1 MRRFTRQIRSGLAWF
16 RATLRVPTIVLS
28 VLCSAVSF
36 ACSQTNI
43 QSKDGYVRRED
54 SGWVLGSSAAEKRI
68 RLKDGQL
75 VLASLVNK
83 KSGQEYQ
90 DASSAPPEIR
100 FVINGQE
107 VTAPN
112 WNWSLLN
119 EKAVV
124 GKQGEIQLDIGLTCA
139 GINAIKHYVVYPG
152 TPVIREWLTIENA
165 RSEAIRISRV
175 DFLHTRVLS
184 SAGSNLQFNY
194 LTGGGNFNGS
204 QLLKS
209 EAMNPAYHRV
219 LDSNGGIQPGSYSGF
234 LPLVFL
240 LNQAAAEGVAVG
252 VGLSWTLAF

>member
-1 MRRFTRQIRSGLAWF
+1 MRRFTRQIRSGLARF
-16 RATLRVPTIVLS
+16 QATLGVPTILLS

-36 ACSQTNI
+36 ACSQINI
-43 QSKDGYVRRED
+43 QSKDGYVRREG
-54 SGWVLGSSAAEKRI
+54 SGWVLGTSAAEKRI

-75 VLASLVNK
+75 VLASLINK
-83 KSGQEYQ
+83 QSGHEYH
-90 DASSAPPEIR
+90 DASSGPPEIS
-100 FVINGQE
+100 FVLNSQD

-139 GINAIKHYVVYPG
+139 GIHAIKHYVVYPG

-165 RSEAIRISRV
+165 RSEAIRISQV

-184 SAGSNLQFNY
+184 SSPRDLGFNY

-209 EAMNPAYHRV
+209 EPMSPAYQRI
-219 LDSNGGIQPGSYSGF
+219 LDSNGGIQAGELQRIPPPGFSAPFKCG
-234 LPLVFL
+234 
-240 LNQAAAEGVAVG
+240 
-252 VGLSWTLAF
+252 